1 VDMLATGT
9 AATAVMGTSAALTGA
24 TGSIAVVPGVPGG
37 IPKMAAA
44 NVTVAVA
51 LKGAKATTGKH

>member
-1 VDMLATGT
+1 MVDMLATGT
-9 AATAVMGTSAALTGA
+9 AATAVTGTSAALTGA
-24 TGSIAVVPGVPGG
+24 TGSIAVVLGG

-51 LKGAKATTGKH
+51 PKGAKATTGKH